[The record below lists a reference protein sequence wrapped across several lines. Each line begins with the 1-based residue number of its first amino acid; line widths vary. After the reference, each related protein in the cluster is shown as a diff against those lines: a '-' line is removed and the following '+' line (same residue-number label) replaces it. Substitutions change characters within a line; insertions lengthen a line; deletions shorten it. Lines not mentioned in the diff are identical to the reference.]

1 MAPCKKGNLKG
12 GRNTRAH
19 KPQANMPYA
28 FNPIETIPFLGAKRA
43 TANKDYQFIVNL
55 PSYGGN
61 RPQLSGLHRAP
72 WPVIAAARQLPNAQ
86 VCADPPCVKP
96 LAKLW

>member
-1 MAPCKKGNLKG
+1 MPIQNDAGHAASEHVARAPTEETTRKPPSYEQIWLPAKKGDLKG

-28 FNPIETIPFLGAKRA
+28 FYPIETIPFSGAKRA

-55 PSYGGN
+55 
-61 RPQLSGLHRAP
+61 L
-72 WPVIAAARQLPNAQ
+72 
-86 VCADPPCVKP
+86 
-96 LAKLW
+96 LWGK